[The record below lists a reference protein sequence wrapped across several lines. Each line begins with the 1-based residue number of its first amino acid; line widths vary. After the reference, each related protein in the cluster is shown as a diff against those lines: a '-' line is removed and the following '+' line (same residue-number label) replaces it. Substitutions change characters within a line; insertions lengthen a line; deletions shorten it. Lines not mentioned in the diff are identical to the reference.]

1 MAKTYNPMPRAAKVA
16 RTFMRVQAVAVF
28 LIAAL
33 VAIPVVTGGGVMK
46 GWLKGLIHLLGIPA
60 GVALPDT
67 VPAFV
72 REQRWPVVAV
82 GAVAALL
89 WLLIA
94 SMMRG
99 QKRLLWLVVVAAE
112 IALIAADIA
121 AIWVVKAPVYSALL
135 ALIVPL
141 VVTWNLF
148 LRVPRRWFHH

>member
-1 MAKTYNPMPRAAKVA
+1 MAKTYNPMPRAAKAA
-16 RTFMRVQAVAVF
+16 RTFIRVQAIAVLLIAGLVAV
-28 LIAAL
+28 
-33 VAIPVVTGGGVMK
+33 PVVTGGGVMK
-46 GWLKGLIHLLGIPA
+46 GWLKGLIHVLGVPA

-72 REQRWPVVAV
+72 REQRWPVVAA

-89 WLLIA
+89 WLLFA
-94 SMMRG
+94 ALMRG
-99 QKRLLWLVVVAAE
+99 QKRVLWLVIVVAE

-121 AIWVVKAPVYSALL
+121 AIWVVKAPVYAAVL

-141 VVTWNLF
+141 VVVWNLL